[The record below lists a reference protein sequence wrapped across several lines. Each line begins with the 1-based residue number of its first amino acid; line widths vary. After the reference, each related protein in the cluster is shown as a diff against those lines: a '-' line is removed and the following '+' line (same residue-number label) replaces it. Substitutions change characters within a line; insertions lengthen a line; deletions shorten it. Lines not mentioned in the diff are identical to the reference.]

1 MQWPFERLTCKGAL
15 GFANL
20 GARGRMGTVVS
31 RQSHT
36 VTEPTDQEPAE
47 IKRPP
52 SIDDLIALVRG
63 REEKI
68 FSYARERAIDP
79 LTLRTQLLLHI
90 PRLVT
95 ADDFPG
101 DGDIQR
107 EIRVISDL
115 LEKSQRPYA
124 QWLKQPEKAIA
135 LGDLEFIS
143 LDADIAKIYHESLH
157 YVGSYRPGHHFA
169 FRDKNSGRIVCVGSV
184 ASFDL
189 KHAEEKIAPHIDSR
203 SVFVLSR
210 FFAFRWAPQNT
221 FSHFHGKLRLRLMK
235 EYDTKLMFSFI
246 NPNLGFNASSHT
258 GAHWTVFAHEAGTRY
273 MYLDGRYRTM
283 RFFIKNYG
291 TSDVARLKKKLGH
304 SFWVSTIDLHP
315 MKLLAIPLQRRARR
329 AIPTIPYLFQR
340 PELHAPSSAE
350 SIAGPA
356 ESSRAQPQIATRSA
370 LASAEGGLG
379 LSIHSDA
386 KQPLRA

>member
-1 MQWPFERLTCKGAL
+1 MVA
-15 GFANL
+15 
-20 GARGRMGTVVS
+20 S
-31 RQSHT
+31 RESHIPIIS
-36 VTEPTDQEPAE
+36 EPTDQEPAE
-47 IKRPP
+47 IKQPS
-52 SIDDLIALVRG
+52 SIDDLIALVRAH
-63 REEKI
+63 EDNI

-79 LTLRTQLLLHI
+79 LTLRTQLLLHL

-101 DGDIQR
+101 ECDIQR
-107 EIRVISDL
+107 EIRAVSDL

-221 FSHFHGKLRLRLMK
+221 FSHFHGKLRLQLMK
-235 EYDTKLMFSFI
+235 EFDTKLMFSFI

-283 RFFIKNYG
+283 RFFVKNYG
-291 TSDVARLKKKLGH
+291 TSDAARLQAKLGH
-304 SFWVSTIDLHP
+304 SFRVSTIDLHP
-315 MKLLAIPLQRRARR
+315 MKLLAIPLQRRARK
-329 AIPTIPYLFQR
+329 AIPAVPYLFQR
-340 PELHAPSSAE
+340 PELHGSNSAKSIMAPAEQFPSEPPITTSSAFAAPPADLD
-350 SIAGPA
+350 STIAKRRMVTA
-356 ESSRAQPQIATRSA
+356 VSTR
-370 LASAEGGLG
+370 
-379 LSIHSDA
+379 
-386 KQPLRA
+386 PLPTN

>member
-1 MQWPFERLTCKGAL
+1 MDMVA
-15 GFANL
+15 
-20 GARGRMGTVVS
+20 S
-31 RQSHT
+31 RESHIPIIS
-36 VTEPTDQEPAE
+36 EPTDQEPAE

-107 EIRVISDL
+107 EIRVVSDL

-221 FSHFHGKLRLRLMK
+221 FSHFHGKLRLRLMR

-283 RFFIKNYG
+283 RFFVKNYG

-340 PELHAPSSAE
+340 PELHASNSAKSIMAPAEQFPSEPPITTSSAFAAPPADLD
-350 SIAGPA
+350 STIAQRRIVTA
-356 ESSRAQPQIATRSA
+356 VSTR
-370 LASAEGGLG
+370 
-379 LSIHSDA
+379 
-386 KQPLRA
+386 PVPTN